1 MVEAL
6 ANYYNEK
13 LGIDIKSKVVIQI
26 MKGGDVSDLSASNSE
41 ENILLFFNVDKLIQT
56 ENNFKV
62 GSCEV
67 MMQFCVFIFALILNN
82 EALKD
87 DYIEQ
92 IMGLNEDVQEALTNI
107 IQYSMDLIGNTT

>member
-1 MVEAL
+1 
-6 ANYYNEK
+6 
-13 LGIDIKSKVVIQI
+13 
-26 MKGGDVSDLSASNSE
+26 MKGGDVSDLSASNSD
-41 ENILLFFNVDKLIQT
+41 ENKLLFFNIDKLIQT
-56 ENNFKV
+56 ENNFNE
-62 GSCEV
+62 GSCED
-67 MMQFCVFIFALILNN
+67 MMQFCIFIFALILNN